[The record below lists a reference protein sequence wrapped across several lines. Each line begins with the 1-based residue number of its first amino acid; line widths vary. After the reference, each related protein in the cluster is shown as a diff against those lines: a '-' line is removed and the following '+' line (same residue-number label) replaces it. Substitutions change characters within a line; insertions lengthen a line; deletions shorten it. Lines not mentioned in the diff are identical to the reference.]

1 VGAQFAAVGTTVIDN
16 SLCLEN
22 GSNKKTNCTEI
33 NAAELTKED
42 KIIANLTALPF
53 KWF

>member
-1 VGAQFAAVGTTVIDN
+1 MDPT
-16 SLCLEN
+16 
-22 GSNKKTNCTEI
+22 KKLIVPEI

-42 KIIANLTALPF
+42 KIVANLTALPF